1 MCDSNL
7 TKSFIYP
14 WFCPFLLKEQKP
26 YQKENYHGSEVEIK
40 APQKIYGQEERQ
52 VSYFSARYDLL
63 PAQSPGI

>member
-1 MCDSNL
+1 MIATWQRAL
-7 TKSFIYP
+7 FTHVLPLFIKGTKT
-14 WFCPFLLKEQKP
+14 

>member
-1 MCDSNL
+1 M
-7 TKSFIYP
+7 
-14 WFCPFLLKEQKP
+14 FCPSLLKEQKP

>member
-1 MCDSNL
+1 L
-7 TKSFIYP
+7 PLFIKGTKT
-14 WFCPFLLKEQKP
+14 